1 MAIATTASGKFSLL
15 TPTAKDVDWLVV
27 ANGLGKICRFAGN
40 TRGHYSVAEHSVRLA
55 DAIARAG
62 GDRMEQLQ
70 ALVHDAHEVYC
81 GDITRPMRRAIRVLS
96 YESWLTVM
104 DIERRCQKAVFQKA
118 GCSECLCD
126 RVDRFDEML
135 GDAEATLLLGCD
147 RPDVSQFV
155 WDALTD
161 SWSSIGWDYVTAS
174 ERWLGCLLALQ
185 NAAQVNAATS
195 QV

>member
-1 MAIATTASGKFSLL
+1 MSIATTASGKFDLL
-15 TPTAKDVDWLVV
+15 NPSPKDVDWLVV

-62 GDRMEQLQ
+62 GDSVEQLQ

-81 GDITRPMRRAIRVLS
+81 GDITRPMRRAMQSLS
-96 YESWLTVM
+96 HEAWKVVM
-104 DIERRCQKAVFQKA
+104 DIERRCQTAVFQKA
-118 GCSECLCD
+118 GCDQALCN
-126 RVDRFDEML
+126 RVDLFDWML

-155 WDALTD
+155 WQALTD
-161 SWSSIGWDYVTAS
+161 SWSSIGWDFETAS
-174 ERWLGCLLALQ
+174 ERWLDRLIALQ
-185 NAAQVNAATS
+185 NAA
-195 QV
+195 

>member
-1 MAIATTASGKFSLL
+1 MSIATTASGKFNLL
-15 TPTAKDVDWLVV
+15 APATKDIDWLVV

-62 GDRMEQLQ
+62 GDRLEQLQ

-81 GDITRPMRRAIRVLS
+81 GDMPRPMRQALRKLS
-96 YESWLTVM
+96 FEAWITVR
-104 DIERRCQKAVFQKA
+104 DIERRCQGIVFQKA
-118 GCSECLCD
+118 GCEDGLCD

-135 GDAEATLLLGCD
+135 GDAEATLLLGCE

-155 WDALTD
+155 WDSLTSGD
-161 SWSSIGWDYVTAS
+161 AIGWDYVTAS
-174 ERWLGCLLALQ
+174 ERWLGRLIALQ
-185 NAAQVNAATS
+185 AAA
-195 QV
+195 

>member
-1 MAIATTASGKFSLL
+1 MSIATTASGKFNLL
-15 TPTAKDVDWLVV
+15 TPSANDVNWLVV

-55 DAIARAG
+55 DAIAKAG
-62 GDRMEQLQ
+62 GDHIEQLQ
-70 ALVHDAHEVYC
+70 ALVHDAHEIYC
-81 GDITRPMRRAIRVLS
+81 GDITRPMRRAMRVLS
-96 YESWLTVM
+96 YEAWATLM
-104 DIERRCQKAVFQKA
+104 DIERRCQKAVFQAA
-118 GCSECLCD
+118 GCYQQLCD
-126 RVDRFDEML
+126 RVDQFDVML

-155 WDALTD
+155 WDALTSGD
-161 SWSSIGWDYVTAS
+161 AIGWDHVKAS
-174 ERWLGCLLALQ
+174 ERWLNQFLTLQ